1 MAWVYSALE
10 HLCSACCVRGFCHQ
24 RHRRNQS
31 FTLRPGGIRT
41 GTGRRLAYGI
51 QLDEVPDVHDGGVCQ
66 HDRRC
71 IDGNRSVSR
80 RMERPRVWA
89 CAAGD
94 GAAYCL
100 VRVEG
105 FGPDLL
111 LLSLAIHDSK
121 VSLRSADEVRLE
133 GFAPT
138 GAGKRPRDQL
148 DCGYF
153 MIEILFFFFAAV
165 AIGAA
170 INVLVQKHVLY
181 SALSLILMLT
191 AVSVLFVFLGADF
204 IAVIQV
210 IVYAGAIMVLFTFV
224 IMLLNLPADED
235 GADRLRWLKFIGI
248 PVGLFLLFLIVAT
261 LWNVEPL
268 RADTTRLTGSPQ
280 AIGHSLF
287 IDYLLPFELTSLLIL
302 IALVGAVV
310 FAKKDL

>member
-1 MAWVYSALE
+1 
-10 HLCSACCVRGFCHQ
+10 
-24 RHRRNQS
+24 
-31 FTLRPGGIRT
+31 
-41 GTGRRLAYGI
+41 
-51 QLDEVPDVHDGGVCQ
+51 
-66 HDRRC
+66 
-71 IDGNRSVSR
+71 
-80 RMERPRVWA
+80 
-89 CAAGD
+89 
-94 GAAYCL
+94 
-100 VRVEG
+100 
-105 FGPDLL
+105 
-111 LLSLAIHDSK
+111 
-121 VSLRSADEVRLE
+121 
-133 GFAPT
+133 
-138 GAGKRPRDQL
+138 
-148 DCGYF
+148 

-191 AVSVLFVFLGADF
+191 TVSVLFVFLQADF

-248 PVGLFLLFLIVAT
+248 PLGLFLLFLIVAT
-261 LWNVEPL
+261 LWNVEPA
-268 RADTTRLTGSPQ
+268 RAREALIGSPE

-287 IDYLLPFELTSLLIL
+287 TDYLLPFEVTSLLIL